1 MFHKEKAG
9 KFQNSWGLEGMD
21 EQKIVIVE
29 EEANKTRTEKQKILI
44 VDDEEVNRVILDNLF
59 QDEYFTLQ
67 ASNGQEAIEQ
77 IKANEDLVLVLL
89 DIVMP
94 QMDGFGVLE
103 YMKSEDM
110 IQHLPVILIT
120 SETVRNSE
128 DRAYAY
134 GIADVIHKPFY
145 PDIVKRRANN
155 IVELYQNK
163 HNMEVRLK
171 EQEIEIL
178 SQQKKIQDN
187 NEFMIDALSSVVEFR
202 SSETGEHIRRI
213 KYFTRILLKYM
224 EKYFPKYGLTKSQI
238 DAIARA
244 SALHDIGKIGI
255 PDAILLKPARLTPEE
270 FEVIKTH
277 PVIGCDILEKFR
289 RTQTDEFYRYCYEI
303 CRWHHERW
311 DGNGYPDHL
320 VGDQIPISAQIV
332 SIVDVYDALVSERV
346 YKGVYGN
353 SLAYQMILGGECGQF
368 SPDVIECF
376 QLAKEDFFNIVEVI
390 KMFDFSN

>member
-1 MFHKEKAG
+1 
-9 KFQNSWGLEGMD
+9 MD

-29 EEANKTRTEKQKILI
+29 EEVNKTGMERQKILL
-44 VDDEEVNRVILDNLF
+44 VDDEEVNRAILENLF
-59 QDEYFTLQ
+59 QDEYAIVQ
-67 ASNGQEAIEQ
+67 AANGQEAIEQ
-77 IKANEDLVLVLL
+77 IEANKDLTLVLL

-103 YMKSEDM
+103 YMKSKDM

-171 EQEIEIL
+171 EQELEIL
-178 SQQKKIQDN
+178 AHQKRIQDN

-255 PDAILLKPARLTPEE
+255 SDAILLKPARLTPEE
-270 FEVIKTH
+270 YDVIKTH
-277 PVIGCDILEKFR
+277 PIIGCEILEKFR
-289 RTQTDEFYRYCYEI
+289 KTQTDEFYRYCYEI

-332 SIVDVYDALVSERV
+332 SVVDVYDALVSERV

-353 SLAYQMILGGECGQF
+353 SWACQMILGGECGQF
-368 SPDVIECF
+368 SPDVLECF